1 MFGDVKAILRGGA
14 EKKDDGLGKPTPVDN
29 PPEELVIAAGGIL
42 AAMGQDFGMGPDS
55 SESRKA
61 EFWDKS
67 RRLAARLLDFFEIA
81 DSMPHAEGEHVG
93 GDEEEGD
100 EG

>member
-1 MFGDVKAILRGGA
+1 MFGDVKAILHGG
-14 EKKDDGLGKPTPVDN
+14 EKKEKDGLGKPTPVDN

-81 DSMPHAEGEHVG
+81 DSLPHREGPHEG
-93 GDEEEGD
+93 TDEEE
-100 EG
+100 